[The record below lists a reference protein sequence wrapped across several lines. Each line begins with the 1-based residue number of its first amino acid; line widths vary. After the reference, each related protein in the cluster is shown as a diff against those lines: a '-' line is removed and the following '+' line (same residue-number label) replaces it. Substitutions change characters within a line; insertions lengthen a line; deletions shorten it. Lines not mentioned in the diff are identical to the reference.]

1 MKKRKFDLNHITRQ
15 LVCACPLLFLQAAS
29 ATDTHITGSTQTPVT
44 LGVGDALYV
53 DVGGSLISSG
63 STEVTATGDASIYI
77 DGRVG
82 YSSNDKDT
90 SDYGNSVYLEGN
102 NYVNI
107 SNTGIVMANENRGN
121 AIYIESGDNT
131 IDNMGDIG
139 VINDTQIAAKGIKI
153 SPTAGKTTINNG
165 KDGVITGASGAIYVD
180 SGTQEDSGMLEV
192 NNDGII
198 ISSSNGAGIAINSS
212 SNVEI
217 DNSQSGQ
224 IVGTFYGIYMNASG
238 GHMDINNEGVIEGT
252 NDTGYGYGIDV
263 NRGSAD
269 IVNDGLISGGEKEDG
284 SGRFSSIYLA
294 TGGNTVTLGTGSQV
308 EGSINSAHSL
318 NTITLTGT
326 SQEDDD
332 ITGFDSLTMKGEDWA
347 LSGDINI
354 TGTSADALHVQE
366 GTLTLSGN
374 MTNAGGTTIDPDG
387 SLIAA
392 NTQALGSGDI
402 DNSGE
407 LILDAG
413 AFALSQQSI
422 VTHSGGVLVVDS
434 GSTLDVGTL
443 TQQQDSELDIF
454 LDMPV
459 GQPIITGDQI
469 NLDGTL
475 NIVGI
480 SGTPAA
486 QSVTLI
492 DADQAINGQF
502 DALKIAGQD
511 QVDFLNISG
520 DIDPT
525 DNSKYT
531 LSAML
536 SWYSGD
542 EVSAQPAT
550 GSFTLVNPEDSF
562 TVGVALDDTD
572 PGENSDWDGRSLAK
586 YGAGTLILDA
596 QNSYSGETTVNAG
609 TLWLTDNGVIGA
621 AGSQQEVDVYTSAVF
636 GGSGVVNGN
645 VNNQGAISFGDTT
658 NPSSLTIYGDVTN
671 SGSIVSS
678 GTTPGNTLY
687 INGNYIGDNGSLTLN
702 TQLGDDA
709 SPTDKLVVTGD
720 TSGNTTLYIQNVD
733 GTGAL
738 TNNGIEVVDVGGA
751 SNGVF
756 TQGNQVQIGLYEYR
770 LYQDGGDW
778 YLRSQDTDDGG
789 DDGGNSGNGG
799 DDNSGKQYRAD
810 IGAYLGNQWMARSL
824 QMQTL
829 FDREGSQYRSANGSL
844 WARFKAG
851 RADSEA
857 AGGKVDNNHNY
868 SQFQLGSDLMA
879 WNDGSQSVTLG
890 VMGSYI
896 NADTDSE
903 GNRGADG
910 SQFSASGNVDGYNL
924 GLYATWFANAKDHSG
939 LYVDSWYQYGIYNN
953 TVDNGDVG
961 STEYDSSAHAVSLET
976 GWRYDMALSS
986 QNTFSLTPQAQVV
999 WQQYNADSVKDGN
1012 GTRIDGQ
1019 DSHSWTTRLGL
1030 RADGKLH
1037 KDNGVIQPFVEMNWL
1052 YTSDDTAVSFDDTA
1066 VTMNVPENRAELKAG
1081 IQANISQQWNVTL
1094 QAAGQKGSHDY
1105 SDLNGSLNLHYRW

>member
-1 MKKRKFDLNHITRQ
+1 
-15 LVCACPLLFLQAAS
+15 
-29 ATDTHITGSTQTPVT
+29 
-44 LGVGDALYV
+44 
-53 DVGGSLISSG
+53 
-63 STEVTATGDASIYI
+63 
-77 DGRVG
+77 
-82 YSSNDKDT
+82 
-90 SDYGNSVYLEGN
+90 
-102 NYVNI
+102 
-107 SNTGIVMANENRGN
+107 
-121 AIYIESGDNT
+121 
-131 IDNMGDIG
+131 
-139 VINDTQIAAKGIKI
+139 
-153 SPTAGKTTINNG
+153 
-165 KDGVITGASGAIYVD
+165 
-180 SGTQEDSGMLEV
+180 
-192 NNDGII
+192 
-198 ISSSNGAGIAINSS
+198 
-212 SNVEI
+212 
-217 DNSQSGQ
+217 
-224 IVGTFYGIYMNASG
+224 
-238 GHMDINNEGVIEGT
+238 MDINNEGVIEGT

-596 QNSYSGETTVNAG
+596 QNSYSGETP
-609 TLWLTDNGVIGA
+609 LM
-621 AGSQQEVDVYTSAVF
+621 
-636 GGSGVVNGN
+636 
-645 VNNQGAISFGDTT
+645 
-658 NPSSLTIYGDVTN
+658 
-671 SGSIVSS
+671 
-678 GTTPGNTLY
+678 PGRC
-687 INGNYIGDNGSLTLN
+687 G
-702 TQLGDDA
+702 
-709 SPTDKLVVTGD
+709 
-720 TSGNTTLYIQNVD
+720 
-733 GTGAL
+733 
-738 TNNGIEVVDVGGA
+738 
-751 SNGVF
+751 
-756 TQGNQVQIGLYEYR
+756 
-770 LYQDGGDW
+770 
-778 YLRSQDTDDGG
+778 
-789 DDGGNSGNGG
+789 
-799 DDNSGKQYRAD
+799 
-810 IGAYLGNQWMARSL
+810 
-824 QMQTL
+824 
-829 FDREGSQYRSANGSL
+829 
-844 WARFKAG
+844 
-851 RADSEA
+851 
-857 AGGKVDNNHNY
+857 
-868 SQFQLGSDLMA
+868 
-879 WNDGSQSVTLG
+879 
-890 VMGSYI
+890 
-896 NADTDSE
+896 
-903 GNRGADG
+903 
-910 SQFSASGNVDGYNL
+910 
-924 GLYATWFANAKDHSG
+924 
-939 LYVDSWYQYGIYNN
+939 
-953 TVDNGDVG
+953 
-961 STEYDSSAHAVSLET
+961 
-976 GWRYDMALSS
+976 
-986 QNTFSLTPQAQVV
+986 
-999 WQQYNADSVKDGN
+999 
-1012 GTRIDGQ
+1012 
-1019 DSHSWTTRLGL
+1019 
-1030 RADGKLH
+1030 
-1037 KDNGVIQPFVEMNWL
+1037 
-1052 YTSDDTAVSFDDTA
+1052 
-1066 VTMNVPENRAELKAG
+1066 
-1081 IQANISQQWNVTL
+1081 
-1094 QAAGQKGSHDY
+1094 
-1105 SDLNGSLNLHYRW
+1105 

>member
-29 ATDTHITGSTQTPVT
+29 ATDTHITDSAQTPVT
-44 LGVGDALYV
+44 LGAGDALYV
-53 DVGGSLISSG
+53 DIGGSLISSG

-198 ISSSNGAGIAINSS
+198 ISSINGAGIAINSS

-366 GTLTLSGN
+366 GTLALSGN

-645 VNNQGAISFGDTT
+645 VNNQGTISFGDTT

-751 SNGVF
+751 SNGAF

-789 DDGGNSGNGG
+789 DSGNGG
-799 DDNSGKQYRAD
+799 NDNGGKQYRAD

>member
-44 LGVGDALYV
+44 LGAGDALYV

-82 YSSNDKDT
+82 YSSNGKDT

-131 IDNMGDIG
+131 IDNIGDIG
-139 VINDTQIAAKGIKI
+139 GINDTQIAAKGIKI

-165 KDGVITGASGAIYVD
+165 KDGVITGASSAIYVD

-198 ISSSNGAGIAINSS
+198 ISSINGAGIAINSS

-308 EGSINSAHSL
+308 EGSINSTHSL

-332 ITGFDSLTMKGEDWA
+332 ITGFDSLTMKGEDWT

-645 VNNQGAISFGDTT
+645 VNNQGTISFGDTT

-751 SNGVF
+751 SNGAF

-789 DDGGNSGNGG
+789 DSGNGG
-799 DDNSGKQYRAD
+799 DDNGGKQYRAD

-851 RADSEA
+851 RTDSEA

-879 WNDGSQSVTLG
+879 WTDGSQSVTLG

-1052 YTSDDTAVSFDDTA
+1052 YTSDDTAVSFDDAA

>member
-44 LGVGDALYV
+44 LGAGDALYV

-139 VINDTQIAAKGIKI
+139 GINDTQIAAKGIKI

-165 KDGVITGASGAIYVD
+165 KDGVITGTSGAIYVD

-198 ISSSNGAGIAINSS
+198 ISSINGAGIAINSS

-224 IVGTFYGIYMNASG
+224 IVGTFYGIDMNASG

-308 EGSINSAHSL
+308 EGSINSTHSL

-332 ITGFDSLTMKGEDWA
+332 ITGFDSLTMKGEDWT

-596 QNSYSGETTVNAG
+596 QNSYSGETIVNAG

-621 AGSQQEVDVYTSAVF
+621 AGSQQEVDVYTGAVF

-645 VNNQGAISFGDTT
+645 VNNQGTISFGDTT
-658 NPSSLTIYGDVTN
+658 NPSSLNIYGDVTN

-738 TNNGIEVVDVGGA
+738 TNNGIEVVDVGGT
-751 SNGVF
+751 SNGAF

-789 DDGGNSGNGG
+789 DSGNGG
-799 DDNSGKQYRAD
+799 DDNGGKQYRAD

-851 RADSEA
+851 RTDSEA

-879 WNDGSQSVTLG
+879 WTDGSQSVTLG

-1052 YTSDDTAVSFDDTA
+1052 YTSDDTAVSFDDAA

>member
-1 MKKRKFDLNHITRQ
+1 
-15 LVCACPLLFLQAAS
+15 
-29 ATDTHITGSTQTPVT
+29 
-44 LGVGDALYV
+44 
-53 DVGGSLISSG
+53 
-63 STEVTATGDASIYI
+63 
-77 DGRVG
+77 
-82 YSSNDKDT
+82 
-90 SDYGNSVYLEGN
+90 
-102 NYVNI
+102 
-107 SNTGIVMANENRGN
+107 
-121 AIYIESGDNT
+121 
-131 IDNMGDIG
+131 
-139 VINDTQIAAKGIKI
+139 
-153 SPTAGKTTINNG
+153 
-165 KDGVITGASGAIYVD
+165 
-180 SGTQEDSGMLEV
+180 
-192 NNDGII
+192 
-198 ISSSNGAGIAINSS
+198 
-212 SNVEI
+212 
-217 DNSQSGQ
+217 
-224 IVGTFYGIYMNASG
+224 
-238 GHMDINNEGVIEGT
+238 
-252 NDTGYGYGIDV
+252 
-263 NRGSAD
+263 
-269 IVNDGLISGGEKEDG
+269 
-284 SGRFSSIYLA
+284 
-294 TGGNTVTLGTGSQV
+294 
-308 EGSINSAHSL
+308 
-318 NTITLTGT
+318 
-326 SQEDDD
+326 
-332 ITGFDSLTMKGEDWA
+332 
-347 LSGDINI
+347 
-354 TGTSADALHVQE
+354 
-366 GTLTLSGN
+366 

-486 QSVTLI
+486 QSITLI

-645 VNNQGAISFGDTT
+645 VNNQGTISFGDTT

-751 SNGVF
+751 SNGAF

-789 DDGGNSGNGG
+789 DDGGDSGNGG
-799 DDNSGKQYRAD
+799 DDNGGKQYRAD

>member
-1 MKKRKFDLNHITRQ
+1 M
-15 LVCACPLLFLQAAS
+15 
-29 ATDTHITGSTQTPVT
+29 
-44 LGVGDALYV
+44 
-53 DVGGSLISSG
+53 
-63 STEVTATGDASIYI
+63 
-77 DGRVG
+77 
-82 YSSNDKDT
+82 
-90 SDYGNSVYLEGN
+90 
-102 NYVNI
+102 
-107 SNTGIVMANENRGN
+107 
-121 AIYIESGDNT
+121 
-131 IDNMGDIG
+131 
-139 VINDTQIAAKGIKI
+139 
-153 SPTAGKTTINNG
+153 
-165 KDGVITGASGAIYVD
+165 
-180 SGTQEDSGMLEV
+180 
-192 NNDGII
+192 
-198 ISSSNGAGIAINSS
+198 
-212 SNVEI
+212 
-217 DNSQSGQ
+217 
-224 IVGTFYGIYMNASG
+224 
-238 GHMDINNEGVIEGT
+238 
-252 NDTGYGYGIDV
+252 
-263 NRGSAD
+263 
-269 IVNDGLISGGEKEDG
+269 
-284 SGRFSSIYLA
+284 
-294 TGGNTVTLGTGSQV
+294 
-308 EGSINSAHSL
+308 
-318 NTITLTGT
+318 
-326 SQEDDD
+326 
-332 ITGFDSLTMKGEDWA
+332 
-347 LSGDINI
+347 
-354 TGTSADALHVQE
+354 
-366 GTLTLSGN
+366 
-374 MTNAGGTTIDPDG
+374 
-387 SLIAA
+387 
-392 NTQALGSGDI
+392 
-402 DNSGE
+402 
-407 LILDAG
+407 
-413 AFALSQQSI
+413 
-422 VTHSGGVLVVDS
+422 
-434 GSTLDVGTL
+434 
-443 TQQQDSELDIF
+443 
-454 LDMPV
+454 
-459 GQPIITGDQI
+459 
-469 NLDGTL
+469 
-475 NIVGI
+475 
-480 SGTPAA
+480 
-486 QSVTLI
+486 
-492 DADQAINGQF
+492 
-502 DALKIAGQD
+502 
-511 QVDFLNISG
+511 
-520 DIDPT
+520 
-525 DNSKYT
+525 
-531 LSAML
+531 
-536 SWYSGD
+536 
-542 EVSAQPAT
+542 
-550 GSFTLVNPEDSF
+550 
-562 TVGVALDDTD
+562 
-572 PGENSDWDGRSLAK
+572 
-586 YGAGTLILDA
+586 
-596 QNSYSGETTVNAG
+596 
-609 TLWLTDNGVIGA
+609 
-621 AGSQQEVDVYTSAVF
+621 
-636 GGSGVVNGN
+636 
-645 VNNQGAISFGDTT
+645 
-658 NPSSLTIYGDVTN
+658 
-671 SGSIVSS
+671 SS

-751 SNGVF
+751 SNGAF

-789 DDGGNSGNGG
+789 DDGGDSGNGG
-799 DDNSGKQYRAD
+799 DDNGGKQYRAD

>member
-1 MKKRKFDLNHITRQ
+1 
-15 LVCACPLLFLQAAS
+15 
-29 ATDTHITGSTQTPVT
+29 
-44 LGVGDALYV
+44 
-53 DVGGSLISSG
+53 
-63 STEVTATGDASIYI
+63 
-77 DGRVG
+77 
-82 YSSNDKDT
+82 
-90 SDYGNSVYLEGN
+90 
-102 NYVNI
+102 
-107 SNTGIVMANENRGN
+107 
-121 AIYIESGDNT
+121 
-131 IDNMGDIG
+131 
-139 VINDTQIAAKGIKI
+139 
-153 SPTAGKTTINNG
+153 
-165 KDGVITGASGAIYVD
+165 
-180 SGTQEDSGMLEV
+180 
-192 NNDGII
+192 
-198 ISSSNGAGIAINSS
+198 
-212 SNVEI
+212 
-217 DNSQSGQ
+217 
-224 IVGTFYGIYMNASG
+224 
-238 GHMDINNEGVIEGT
+238 
-252 NDTGYGYGIDV
+252 
-263 NRGSAD
+263 
-269 IVNDGLISGGEKEDG
+269 
-284 SGRFSSIYLA
+284 
-294 TGGNTVTLGTGSQV
+294 
-308 EGSINSAHSL
+308 
-318 NTITLTGT
+318 
-326 SQEDDD
+326 
-332 ITGFDSLTMKGEDWA
+332 
-347 LSGDINI
+347 
-354 TGTSADALHVQE
+354 
-366 GTLTLSGN
+366 

-751 SNGVF
+751 SNGAF

-789 DDGGNSGNGG
+789 DDGGDSGNGR

>member
-1 MKKRKFDLNHITRQ
+1 
-15 LVCACPLLFLQAAS
+15 
-29 ATDTHITGSTQTPVT
+29 
-44 LGVGDALYV
+44 
-53 DVGGSLISSG
+53 
-63 STEVTATGDASIYI
+63 
-77 DGRVG
+77 
-82 YSSNDKDT
+82 
-90 SDYGNSVYLEGN
+90 
-102 NYVNI
+102 
-107 SNTGIVMANENRGN
+107 
-121 AIYIESGDNT
+121 
-131 IDNMGDIG
+131 
-139 VINDTQIAAKGIKI
+139 
-153 SPTAGKTTINNG
+153 
-165 KDGVITGASGAIYVD
+165 
-180 SGTQEDSGMLEV
+180 
-192 NNDGII
+192 
-198 ISSSNGAGIAINSS
+198 
-212 SNVEI
+212 
-217 DNSQSGQ
+217 
-224 IVGTFYGIYMNASG
+224 
-238 GHMDINNEGVIEGT
+238 MDINNEGVIEGT

-354 TGTSADALHVQE
+354 TGTSADTLHVQE

-480 SGTPAA
+480 SGTPTA

-645 VNNQGAISFGDTT
+645 VNNQGTISFGDTT

-751 SNGVF
+751 SNGAF

-789 DDGGNSGNGG
+789 DDGGDSGNGG
-799 DDNSGKQYRAD
+799 DDNGGKQYRAD

>member
-44 LGVGDALYV
+44 LGAGDALYV

-354 TGTSADALHVQE
+354 TGTSADTLHVQE

-645 VNNQGAISFGDTT
+645 VNSQGAISFGDTT

-751 SNGVF
+751 SNGAF

-789 DDGGNSGNGG
+789 DDGGDSGNGG
-799 DDNSGKQYRAD
+799 DDNGGKQYRAD
-810 IGAYLGNQWMARSL
+810 IGAYLGNQWMVRSL

>member
-44 LGVGDALYV
+44 LGAGDALYV

-63 STEVTATGDASIYI
+63 STEATATGDASIYI

-198 ISSSNGAGIAINSS
+198 ISSINGAGIAINSS

-224 IVGTFYGIYMNASG
+224 IVGTFYGIDMNASG

-308 EGSINSAHSL
+308 EGSINSTHSL

-332 ITGFDSLTMKGEDWA
+332 ITGFDSLTMKGEDWT

-596 QNSYSGETTVNAG
+596 QNSYSGETIVNAG

-621 AGSQQEVDVYTSAVF
+621 AGSQQEVDVYTGAVF

-645 VNNQGAISFGDTT
+645 VNNQGTISFGDTT
-658 NPSSLTIYGDVTN
+658 NPSSLNIYGDVTN

-738 TNNGIEVVDVGGA
+738 TNNGIEVVDVGGT
-751 SNGVF
+751 SNGAF

-789 DDGGNSGNGG
+789 DSGNGG
-799 DDNSGKQYRAD
+799 DDNGGKQYRAD

-851 RADSEA
+851 RTDSEA

-879 WNDGSQSVTLG
+879 WTDGSQSVTLG

-1052 YTSDDTAVSFDDTA
+1052 YTSDDTAVSFDDAA

>member
-44 LGVGDALYV
+44 LGAGDALYV

-354 TGTSADALHVQE
+354 TGTSADTLHVQE

-751 SNGVF
+751 SNGAF

-789 DDGGNSGNGG
+789 DDGGDSGNGG
-799 DDNSGKQYRAD
+799 DDNGGKQYRAD

>member
-1 MKKRKFDLNHITRQ
+1 
-15 LVCACPLLFLQAAS
+15 
-29 ATDTHITGSTQTPVT
+29 
-44 LGVGDALYV
+44 
-53 DVGGSLISSG
+53 
-63 STEVTATGDASIYI
+63 
-77 DGRVG
+77 
-82 YSSNDKDT
+82 
-90 SDYGNSVYLEGN
+90 
-102 NYVNI
+102 
-107 SNTGIVMANENRGN
+107 
-121 AIYIESGDNT
+121 
-131 IDNMGDIG
+131 
-139 VINDTQIAAKGIKI
+139 
-153 SPTAGKTTINNG
+153 
-165 KDGVITGASGAIYVD
+165 
-180 SGTQEDSGMLEV
+180 
-192 NNDGII
+192 
-198 ISSSNGAGIAINSS
+198 
-212 SNVEI
+212 
-217 DNSQSGQ
+217 
-224 IVGTFYGIYMNASG
+224 
-238 GHMDINNEGVIEGT
+238 MDINNEGVIEGT

-332 ITGFDSLTMKGEDWA
+332 ITGFDSLTMKGEDWT

-621 AGSQQEVDVYTSAVF
+621 AGSQQEVGVYTGAVF

-645 VNNQGAISFGDTT
+645 VNNQGTISFGDTT
-658 NPSSLTIYGDVTN
+658 NPSSLNIYGDVTN

-687 INGNYIGDNGSLTLN
+687 INGNYVGDNGSLTLN

-709 SPTDKLVVTGD
+709 SPTDKLVVRGD

-751 SNGVF
+751 SNGAF

-789 DDGGNSGNGG
+789 DSGNGG
-799 DDNSGKQYRAD
+799 DDNGGKQYRAD

-851 RADSEA
+851 RTDSEA

-879 WNDGSQSVTLG
+879 
-890 VMGSYI
+890 
-896 NADTDSE
+896 
-903 GNRGADG
+903 
-910 SQFSASGNVDGYNL
+910 
-924 GLYATWFANAKDHSG
+924 
-939 LYVDSWYQYGIYNN
+939 
-953 TVDNGDVG
+953 
-961 STEYDSSAHAVSLET
+961 
-976 GWRYDMALSS
+976 
-986 QNTFSLTPQAQVV
+986 
-999 WQQYNADSVKDGN
+999 
-1012 GTRIDGQ
+1012 
-1019 DSHSWTTRLGL
+1019 
-1030 RADGKLH
+1030 
-1037 KDNGVIQPFVEMNWL
+1037 
-1052 YTSDDTAVSFDDTA
+1052 
-1066 VTMNVPENRAELKAG
+1066 
-1081 IQANISQQWNVTL
+1081 
-1094 QAAGQKGSHDY
+1094 
-1105 SDLNGSLNLHYRW
+1105 

>member
-44 LGVGDALYV
+44 LGAGDALYV

-139 VINDTQIAAKGIKI
+139 GINDTQIAAKGIKI

-165 KDGVITGASGAIYVD
+165 KDGVITGTSGAIYVD

-198 ISSSNGAGIAINSS
+198 ISSINGAGIAINSS

-224 IVGTFYGIYMNASG
+224 IVGTFYGIDMNASG

-308 EGSINSAHSL
+308 EGSINSTHSL

-332 ITGFDSLTMKGEDWA
+332 ITGFDSLTMKGEDWT

-596 QNSYSGETTVNAG
+596 QNSYSGETIVNAG

-621 AGSQQEVDVYTSAVF
+621 AGSQQEVDVYTGAVF

-645 VNNQGAISFGDTT
+645 VNNQGTISFGDTT
-658 NPSSLTIYGDVTN
+658 NPSSLNIYGDVTN

-738 TNNGIEVVDVGGA
+738 TNNGIEVVDVGGT
-751 SNGVF
+751 SNGAF
-756 TQGNQVQIGLYEYR
+756 TQGN
-770 LYQDGGDW
+770 
-778 YLRSQDTDDGG
+778 
-789 DDGGNSGNGG
+789 
-799 DDNSGKQYRAD
+799 
-810 IGAYLGNQWMARSL
+810 
-824 QMQTL
+824 
-829 FDREGSQYRSANGSL
+829 
-844 WARFKAG
+844 
-851 RADSEA
+851 
-857 AGGKVDNNHNY
+857 
-868 SQFQLGSDLMA
+868 
-879 WNDGSQSVTLG
+879 
-890 VMGSYI
+890 
-896 NADTDSE
+896 
-903 GNRGADG
+903 
-910 SQFSASGNVDGYNL
+910 
-924 GLYATWFANAKDHSG
+924 
-939 LYVDSWYQYGIYNN
+939 
-953 TVDNGDVG
+953 
-961 STEYDSSAHAVSLET
+961 
-976 GWRYDMALSS
+976 
-986 QNTFSLTPQAQVV
+986 
-999 WQQYNADSVKDGN
+999 
-1012 GTRIDGQ
+1012 
-1019 DSHSWTTRLGL
+1019 
-1030 RADGKLH
+1030 
-1037 KDNGVIQPFVEMNWL
+1037 
-1052 YTSDDTAVSFDDTA
+1052 
-1066 VTMNVPENRAELKAG
+1066 
-1081 IQANISQQWNVTL
+1081 
-1094 QAAGQKGSHDY
+1094 
-1105 SDLNGSLNLHYRW
+1105 